1 MKISEIREWAA
12 EKFGAHSHQE
22 GQILAALG
30 PIEEWLGSLAKYG
43 ANFELVPAELA
54 AKLGATGM
62 KPLHAAG
69 EPPTPLN
76 SGGTSPAGVDVMEVP
91 VEVPPSEVSP
101 SDTPPDTPPTLDTST
116 FVDDTGFA
124 ASAVRAPGG
133 VEAPR

>member
-22 GQILAALG
+22 GQVLAALG

-54 AKLGATGM
+54 AKLGTSL

-69 EPPTPLN
+69 EPP
-76 SGGTSPAGVDVMEVP
+76 SGGTSPVGVGVVEVP
-91 VEVPPSEVSP
+91 VEVPPPNGAPPSEV
-101 SDTPPDTPPTLDTST
+101 PPEAPTLDTST
-116 FVDDTGFA
+116 FVNDVGFA
-124 ASAVRAPGG
+124 PQGAPK
-133 VEAPR
+133 